1 MPNTG
6 KKVPALA
13 PLDVPRLLCQECGSL
28 LRMQVVVQN
37 NHKISAINAF
47 CDSCQYCFKM
57 STPHGIGEIVAG
69 GYRAPTSAGVH
80 LEETIEVVGMGG
92 QRYVPAP
99 QPSNADDPRLKPPSQ
114 SATGTGTP
122 PRNSPP
128 GT

>member
-13 PLDVPRLLCQECGSL
+13 PLDIPRLLCQECGSL
-28 LRMQVVVQN
+28 LRVQVVLQN
-37 NHKISAINAF
+37 NRKISGVRAF

-57 STPHGIGEIVAG
+57 STPHAIGETVAAD
-69 GYRAPTSAGVH
+69 YRPPTSAGVP
-80 LEETIEVVGMGG
+80 LDETIEVVGMGG
-92 QRYVPAP
+92 LRHVPSP
-99 QPSNADDPRLKPPSQ
+99 QPSNADDPRLKPPTP